1 MKDIKTGDKMIIK
14 TNKDASVLPED
25 KLLAVSLNGKIEE
38 INKEQ
43 DTEYFNNNYMIL
55 FSANNMCFVKYKE
68 KSVKLTQC
76 CALFS
81 FFKRCDDIETALYFL
96 NLVD

>member
-1 MKDIKTGDKMIIK
+1 MIIK
-14 TNKDASVLPED
+14 TNKDASILPEG
-25 KLLAVSLNGKIEE
+25 KLLAISLNGKIEE

-43 DTEYFNNNYMIL
+43 DTEYFNNNYIIL
-55 FSANNMCFVKYKE
+55 FEVNNICFVKYKE
-68 KSVKLTQC
+68 KSVKLTQS

-81 FFKRCDDIETALYFL
+81 FFKKCNDTDTALYFL